1 MLYINISRV
10 MNILH
15 NCDLHYKNIFVHALC
30 KQICQVSM
38 NNNSLEHT
46 TVVTALAVLL

>member
-1 MLYINISRV
+1 

-15 NCDLHYKNIFVHALC
+15 NCDLRYKKYFVHALC

-38 NNNSLEHT
+38 YIHSLEHT
-46 TVVTALAVLL
+46 TVVTALTVLL

>member
-1 MLYINISRV
+1 

-15 NCDLHYKNIFVHALC
+15 ICDLHFTIFVCALC
-30 KQICQVSM
+30 KQIFRVSM
-38 NNNSLEHT
+38 YNNFLEHT

>member
-1 MLYINISRV
+1 

-15 NCDLHYKNIFVHALC
+15 NCDLHYKTNIFVHALC

-38 NNNSLEHT
+38 YNNSLEHT
-46 TVVTALAVLL
+46 TVVTALSVLL